1 MLVKLK
7 SVGHSR
13 GVRLASHAYKATYCF
28 CFINY
33 RAVQPPSTKRLEPV
47 TMLEAG
53 EAR

>member
-13 GVRLASHAYKATYCF
+13 GVRLPSHAYNATYCF

-47 TMLEAG
+47 TILEAG